1 MSAIEL
7 FFSTLL
13 ALKYL
18 ALKFDAIIFLHL
30 SYHKQYQIPQLV
42 SQKASKE
49 FGPLLKRNLVST
61 SS

>member
-1 MSAIEL
+1 MVEEDLEKNFNSLSRMCAIEL

-18 ALKFDAIIFLHL
+18 ALKFDIIIFLHL

-42 SQKASKE
+42 
-49 FGPLLKRNLVST
+49 
-61 SS
+61 